1 MNTVTP
7 VTTVAAVPA
16 VAVPAAT
23 EQATTELSV
32 AQPRT
37 ILAGGMIVPDYL
49 SETEVE
55 GLDSI
60 SKMTVPPRVK
70 VVQDMSRELKAL
82 GFQVGDIVLSPANI
96 KIGDAA
102 SPLHVTPVFSFT
114 EFLALNDRKSGQFF
128 IREKTSDPRSK
139 LARDAKNRL
148 SYPNPEGAKIQGQT
162 EPWKV
167 TCVEALNF
175 ICYLHGQGL
184 FALITFMKAETKYG
198 RKLATLVELRQRSI
212 YAGVYCLEVGE
223 HTNQGGDVWQGFNPS
238 NSALINQGW
247 TPKEMLP
254 AMSAE
259 YKKMKEAFESSM
271 LDAVYED
278 PTDSETVEANQF
290 AN

>member
-1 MNTVTP
+1 
-7 VTTVAAVPA
+7 
-16 VAVPAAT
+16 
-23 EQATTELSV
+23 
-32 AQPRT
+32 
-37 ILAGGMIVPDYL
+37 MIIPDYL
-49 SETEVE
+49 QEETEVE
-55 GLDSI
+55 GLDAI

-102 SPLHVTPVFSFT
+102 NPLHVTPVFSWT

-128 IREKTSDPRSK
+128 IREKTSDTRSK

-148 SYPNPEGAKIQGQT
+148 AYPNPEGAKIQGQT

-175 ICYLHGQGL
+175 ICYLHGPGL

-198 RKLATLVELRQRSI
+198 RKLATLIELRQRSI

-223 HTNQGGDVWQGFNPS
+223 HANQGGDVWQGFNPS

-247 TPKEMLP
+247 TPREMLP
-254 AMSAE
+254 MMSAE
-259 YKKMKEAFESSM
+259 YRKMKDVFESNM
-271 LDAVYED
+271 LDASYED
-278 PTDSETVEANQF
+278 PTDTETVEANQF